1 MKKDD
6 KYYNALN
13 KMALMIKERDNLK
26 WIGAITGE
34 VVKAPP
40 ELEVKLE
47 SGIIIKNKKIMISV
61 EKIVGYKRTFSI
73 NGNIDNEDMTVQS
86 SNMTLAGQGPHQHTL
101 KTFEAKGSYK
111 STGTIEWTD
120 TLNVGDTVLMLPT
133 NDHKYF
139 YLIDKVVRL

>member
-6 KYYNALN
+6 KYYQAIN
-13 KMALMIKERDNLK
+13 KLALMFKSRDNPVFL
-26 WIGAITGE
+26 GAITGE

-47 SGIIIKNKKIMISV
+47 NGVTIKNKKIMISI
-61 EKIVGYKRTFSI
+61 EKIVGYERAYSLE
-73 NGNIDNEDMTVQS
+73 GNITEYDFDNTTKS
-86 SNMTLAGQGPHQHTL
+86 SPVPNHPAHPIPKL
-101 KTFEAKGSYK
+101 KGKGTYK
-111 STGTIEWTD
+111 AEGKIKWTD
-120 TLNVGDTVLMLPT
+120 TLKIGDKVLMLPT